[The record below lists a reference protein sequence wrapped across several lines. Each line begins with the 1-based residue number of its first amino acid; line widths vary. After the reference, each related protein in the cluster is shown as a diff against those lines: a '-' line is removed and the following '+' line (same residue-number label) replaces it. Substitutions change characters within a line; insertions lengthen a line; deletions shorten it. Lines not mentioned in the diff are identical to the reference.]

1 MMQMRKAP
9 FLAFSPV
16 ITVAGPA
23 VHAVHGD
30 MPGVQ
35 AFHDG
40 RNEVNPARQARET
53 PI

>member
-1 MMQMRKAP
+1 MTQMRKAP
-9 FLAFSPV
+9 FPAFSHASAV
-16 ITVAGPA
+16 VAPA
-23 VHAVHGD
+23 VRADHGD